1 MPAARRDVGAA
12 LTQPFPAAPG
22 GGGAR
27 GKARHGARGAGRDA
41 PEAALCAGTAA
52 LPQALRG
59 GSGRTQREVAI
70 RCFFFK
76 KAPFVEVRCLRARL
90 VCLQRGK
97 ICPYLKMELLSKTK
111 GSNAPSSPRNQVM
124 KQCQTS
130 GAINIS
136 SCCNAF
142 PKVWV

>member
-27 GKARHGARGAGRDA
+27 GKARHGACGAGRDA

-70 RCFFFK
+70 RCFLK
-76 KAPFVEVRCLRARL
+76 KSTLCGSAVPA
-90 VCLQRGK
+90 G
-97 ICPYLKMELLSKTK
+97 PLSLFTTWEDL
-111 GSNAPSSPRNQVM
+111 SVS
-124 KQCQTS
+124 
-130 GAINIS
+130 
-136 SCCNAF
+136 
-142 PKVWV
+142 